1 MYRRFSSCFLCR
13 GPKKPVTW
21 HFKEA
26 CKDAGVKVYRQV
38 TVEGFYGS
46 TQPTAYLYIEEG
58 FRFME
63 HLENDGKILHLERPG
78 GVWQKKFLDT
88 PSARYHVKYAYQ
100 PTGFGHQEPVGW
112 KLYKLE
118 SQVIDSQTGEVLGRE
133 TNFKRIFPTHE
144 ALLAALLGPPI
155 KWCPSPYPLPNINVR
170 PYIPPP
176 TLDRSVLKPI
186 TQQPEH

>member
-1 MYRRFSSCFLCR
+1 
-13 GPKKPVTW
+13 
-21 HFKEA
+21 
-26 CKDAGVKVYRQV
+26 
-38 TVEGFYGS
+38 
-46 TQPTAYLYIEEG
+46 
-58 FRFME
+58 ME

-133 TNFKRIFPTHE
+133 TEFKRIFPTHE
-144 ALLAALLGPPI
+144 ALLAALLGPPTM
-155 KWCPSPYPLPNINVR
+155 WCPTYPLVPTTHIELFVPR
-170 PYIPPP
+170 P
-176 TLDRSVLKPI
+176 TLKRSVLKPI